1 MAFRC
6 RVISGGYCEMNQG
19 YKKGTHY
26 GVDIVGKNYTLANI
40 LAHSDGVVV
49 KVRGNCNKTYSSNE
63 AAIKE
68 WGDGFGNFVMIKHI
82 DGYYTQYEH
91 LAYNSV
97 KVKVGD
103 KVKKGDIIG
112 YMGSTGNANGAHLH
126 FQVNKSTTWNDTI
139 DPTPYLD
146 SDFLVNPVNKDRSVN
161 QIYVN
166 VSDLRVRDTY
176 SLNSNILGI
185 LKENSYYNY
194 YDVKENE
201 GYTWYKLSSNE
212 WVGNRDNY
220 LTVYPKITIE
230 DLEAENE
237 LLKKEI
243 NILKE
248 EIASIK
254 SNYKV
259 IFKIGKYY
267 LIKEKK

>member
-1 MAFRC
+1 
-6 RVISGGYCEMNQG
+6 
-19 YKKGTHY
+19 
-26 GVDIVGKNYTLANI
+26 
-40 LAHSDGVVV
+40 
-49 KVRGNCNKTYSSNE
+49 
-63 AAIKE
+63 
-68 WGDGFGNFVMIKHI
+68 
-82 DGYYTQYEH
+82 
-91 LAYNSV
+91 
-97 KVKVGD
+97 
-103 KVKKGDIIG
+103 
-112 YMGSTGNANGAHLH
+112 MGSTGNANGAHLH